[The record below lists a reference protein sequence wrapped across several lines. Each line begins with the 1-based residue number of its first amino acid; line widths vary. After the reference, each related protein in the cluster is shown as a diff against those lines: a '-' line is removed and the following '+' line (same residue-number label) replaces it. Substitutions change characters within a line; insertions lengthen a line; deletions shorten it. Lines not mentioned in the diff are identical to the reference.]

1 MLPNPEYLNSRAV
14 RRRYGDVSDM
24 SLYRWLHTEKLNF
37 PRPTIINKRRY
48 WRVADLEAWE
58 RARAAGA
65 V

>member
-48 WRVADLEAWE
+48 WRVEDLEAWE
-58 RARAAGA
+58 RARAVGA